1 MTRRITLL
9 FVILLLCAS
18 SAWPKFKD
26 DELKQLD
33 DKLQPLMDQLQ
44 TMQNQIQALNTQL
57 QQLKEN
63 QAQFQAVIIRQQRA
77 LSEINQMVSS
87 MSLGGEDHYSKLKG
101 LLDKLGTDT
110 QTSFNKISPGAG
122 SGGTT
127 TAAVIPAQPLQ
138 PVAPK
143 PTSGYITGI
152 DGNIVLVDLSSGQ
165 GIQEGTRLALYKD
178 SDPNTPV
185 GILQVTQVT
194 DSGSRAKVI
203 TINPGVKPAFGD
215 SVRPQQ

>member
-1 MTRRITLL
+1 MIRRMTLL
-9 FVILLLCAS
+9 VVILLLCAS

-33 DKLQPLMDQLQ
+33 DKFQPLMDQLQ
-44 TMQNQIQALNTQL
+44 VMQNQIQTLNTQL

-63 QAQFQAVIIRQQRA
+63 QAQFQAVIIQQRRA
-77 LSEINQMVSS
+77 LNEINQMVSS
-87 MSLGGEDHYSKLKG
+87 MSLGGEEHYTRLKG
-101 LLDKLGTDT
+101 LLDKLSTDT
-110 QTSFNKISPGAG
+110 QGSFNKISPGAG
-122 SGGTT
+122 GGGTT
-127 TAAVIPAQPLQ
+127 TAAVTPAQPLQ
-138 PVAPK
+138 PPAPK

-165 GIQEGTRLALYKD
+165 GVQQGTRLALYKD

-185 GILQVTQVT
+185 GILEVTQVT

-203 TINPGVKPAFGD
+203 TINTGVKPAFGD